1 MDPLIETEELSKRL
15 KELRQIES
23 MLVDVHDWFEKND
36 HKLERTIDWQDLSDA
51 ISEVQ
56 NTLYDIEYELE
67 EDDEDEI

>member
-15 KELRQIES
+15 KELRLIES

-36 HKLERTIDWQDLSDA
+36 HKLERTIDWQDLNEA
-51 ISEVQ
+51 INEVQ

-67 EDDEDEI
+67 ENDEDD